1 VIPSLAAAELRGAII
16 EYLSTT
22 FAIGD
27 DETRDALTT
36 FLTDEAD
43 GIFRGP
49 FLRVRTPYKRVEAAW
64 EQASPLDWMADGF
77 RPFVHQAQAFERLS
91 ARDGDPVATIVT
103 TGTGSGKTEC
113 FLTPILDH
121 CARAAQAGQ
130 PGIKALILYPMN
142 ALASD
147 QAGRIARTIHD
158 DPRLAGV
165 TAGIYVGGEGS
176 GTAVMTASRL
186 IDHHQTLR
194 DTPPDILLTNYKMLD
209 FLLLRDAD
217 RQLWADTGKGV
228 LRYVVLDEFHT
239 YDGAQGTDVA
249 MLLRRLGATL
259 NLADG
264 LGPPL
269 GAVAPVATSATLG
282 EGSGATAALRDFAE
296 RVFGCAFDEDSV
308 IGEQRQTVN
317 ECCEPVDW
325 ELPVPDIDDLRDID
339 GLDPETLAV
348 AFVGRAPTDPIDLG
362 EMLLSHRVTRAV
374 LGAVGA
380 RLTPVADAVEE
391 IALRVSEWGPH
402 LARDR
407 AGVEHA
413 VALYLGLLSVARRPH
428 PAGGDEPAPL
438 FSVEVQL
445 WIREVSRVT
454 RLVQGVPEFRWL
466 DGATPEP
473 EELPETEPPPTAPA
487 IYCRVCGR
495 TGWMARAS
503 EMSGALS
510 FVETGIYEESVR
522 SSPRLRALIRA
533 SPEEAAVGH
542 LDPHG
547 TVVHPEPR
555 AGRIPVLVTPDD
567 DAARRGECPSCGG
580 VEGIRFLGSR
590 VASLASVSI
599 SQLFGSELVADGE
612 RKLLAFTDSVQ
623 DSAHRAAFFN
633 GRTHRFNQRIA
644 LTSIVTATEEGAMT
658 LAEVGPEL
666 LRAAERSSTPR
677 DDLHGLTPPDLL
689 RHQGVSTVWDGKPTS
704 PGARRLLEHRLAF
717 EAHLEFGVRARLGR
731 TIELTGALAA
741 EVAVE
746 DLAHL
751 GALVVE
757 VRDDLVT
764 QTELLPDDEAFEDPD
779 VYLRGLLERM
789 RLQGALMHP
798 WLESYIK
805 EEGRRYLIWGGRHDG
820 LPAFP
825 SGQSAPTFLIDA
837 QGTPFDALESRGGS
851 PVWTADWAARTL
863 RVPLHQAREL
873 TRRALNLLVGGDV
886 VATRPSAKGH
896 TVYGLEPDRV
906 VIHDVPDDGDGSS
919 VVRCRTCA
927 HRHAAPPH
935 SMRVWEGAPC
945 LRYRC
950 RGRYEILGREA
961 STYYRGLYRSAVP
974 RRTVA
979 AEHTGGLKR
988 PVREK
993 LEDDFKHGT
1002 APGTPNVL
1010 ACTPT
1015 LEMGVDIGDLSSV
1028 MLTSVPRSSAAYV
1041 QRVGR
1046 AGRASGNALVTT
1058 FVRTEPRSLYYLTD
1072 PRHMIAGT
1080 VRPPSCWLDAI
1091 EILRRQYTAFV
1102 LDRAADGTIV
1112 APALPRQIGQLVK
1125 GAEVEDGALGAILAA
1140 HGDGAE
1146 GYVGAFLAGFADH
1159 VSPDTAARLRR
1170 FARDELRERVLSRLD
1185 DWDAQYKDLQRRR
1198 DRLTARIGEL
1208 EGRSSRTEDEE
1219 LELRSLLGERRATVR
1234 RFQVMREE
1242 YTPTGLERLG
1252 LLPNYTLFDEG
1263 VTLNAALWSP
1273 TADGDYA
1280 TELYE
1285 YTRPATLAL
1294 RELAPGA
1301 RFYAGGHRVTVDALD
1316 LGPASEPAYEW
1327 WRLCPAC
1334 GYGTREEAPL
1344 LSCPRCSDPAIADA
1358 QSRHLVLPFTGCS
1371 AQGSE
1376 ESARISD
1383 DTEDRERVPF
1393 TILATV
1399 DVDPADVRPERAW
1412 RSANNE
1418 RPFGFEYASATIRW
1432 LNMGPRERPG
1442 ASVSIAGSD
1451 AVRAA
1456 RFETCRHCGVVQGV
1470 QDTFGRTPPAGGF
1483 HRGWC
1488 LTRAGSRAPKY
1499 DHPVLAHEL
1508 HTDVVRIALPLA
1520 DFEVAERLA
1529 SFRAALLLGL
1539 QLHFGGTPDHLRTLL
1554 SDAPGGEDGG
1564 RRRFLVVHDI
1574 VPGGTGYLERLAD
1587 PDALRGILEAARA
1600 EIARCR
1606 CKDEGRAACHRCL
1619 LGHADHGDAGIVARR
1634 LAIELL
1640 DELLD
1645 DWQLVAVPTIGNL
1658 PIGAVEESELER
1670 RLRAALI
1677 AWGERTDGA
1686 SVTRQPGKGADAEL
1700 ELRVPS
1706 RDGQNLR
1713 RWRIR
1718 EQEQLETSP
1727 PTRPDFLVERLD
1739 GPARAIAL
1747 YSDGFA
1753 YHASPAHRETLG
1765 DDARKR
1771 HGVRTSGRLVW
1782 SVDWQDVES
1791 FRVAVMAEGAKQP
1804 PSRALLSPA
1813 QDKVLKDVQHARG
1826 GALAPDTIACN
1837 PLRGLMRYLADPD
1850 DADWRRLARSAV
1862 AGAMSGI
1869 EPAPTDGALAF
1880 RGETLH
1886 GTRLDATLDT
1896 TGQGGTNDERW
1907 TVRLVVADDEAAAEH
1922 TEHRERWRD
1931 WLHWGNVLQFLDGD
1945 GCQALI
1951 TTTGLESELEVD
1963 LDTVPVTTA
1972 EADPQ
1977 DGALTAAVEEDIQ
1990 LADPAVQ
1997 ALLRTLAAEP
2007 GGRGF
2012 VVGEE
2017 TDDGGLLEVAWPEAR
2032 VAILVDG
2039 QVPPFGWTAR
2049 RAQDWDASAL
2059 RDALKN
2065 GGG

>member
-1 VIPSLAAAELRGAII
+1 VIPSLAAAELRGAIV

-27 DETRDALTT
+27 EETRDALTG
-36 FLTDEAD
+36 FLTDETD

-49 FLRVRTPYKRVEAAW
+49 FLRVRTPYTRVDASW
-64 EQASPLDWMADGF
+64 EQTSPLDWMADGF
-77 RPFVHQAQAFERLS
+77 RPFAHQARAFERLS
-91 ARDGDPVATIVT
+91 ARDGDPVPTIVT

-142 ALASD
+142 SLASD
-147 QAGRIARTIHD
+147 QAGRIARTIHE

-176 GTAVMTASRL
+176 GTAVMTQSRL

-194 DTPPDILLTNYKMLD
+194 AAPPDILLTNYKMLD
-209 FLLLRDAD
+209 FLLLRDTD
-217 RQLWADTGKGV
+217 RQLWADTGEDV

-264 LGPPL
+264 SGRPL

-282 EGSGATAALRDFAE
+282 EGPGATDALRDFAE

-317 ECCEPVDW
+317 ECCNPVDW
-325 ELPVPDIDDLRDID
+325 DLPVPDIDDLRDLD
-339 GLDPETLAV
+339 GLDPEALAV
-348 AFVGRAPTDPIDLG
+348 AFVGRPPTDPVDLG
-362 EMLLSHRVTRAV
+362 AALLSHRVTRAV
-374 LGAVGA
+374 LGAVGS
-380 RLTPVADAVEE
+380 RPTPVADALEE
-391 IALRVSEWGPH
+391 IALRVSEWGPR

-413 VALYLGLLSVARRPH
+413 VALYLGLLSIARRPH
-428 PAGGDEPAPL
+428 PAGGDELAPL

-454 RLVQGVPEFRWL
+454 RLVQGIPQFRWL

-473 EELPETEPPPTAPA
+473 DELPEEEPPPTAPA
-487 IYCRVCGR
+487 IYCRICGR

-533 SPEEAAVGH
+533 SPDEPAVEH
-542 LDPHG
+542 LDPKG
-547 TVVHPEPR
+547 VVVHPEPR
-555 AGRIPVLVTPDD
+555 AERIPVLVTPSD
-567 DAARRGECPSCGG
+567 DAARRSECPSCGG

-644 LTSIVTATEEGAMT
+644 LTSIVTATEDGHMT
-658 LAEVGPEL
+658 LAEIGPEL
-666 LRAAERSSTPR
+666 LRAAERSPTPR

-689 RHQGVSTVWDGKPTS
+689 RDRGVSTMWDGKPKA
-704 PGARRLLEHRLAF
+704 PGARGLLERRLAF

-741 EVAVE
+741 EVPVE

-757 VRDDLVT
+757 ARDDLIT
-764 QTELLPDDEAFEDPD
+764 QIELIPEDEAFEDAE
-779 VYLRGLLERM
+779 VYVRGLLERM

-805 EEGRRYLIWGGRHDG
+805 EEGRRYLIWGGRPDG

-837 QGTPFDALESRGGS
+837 QGTRFDALESRGGS
-851 PVWTADWAARTL
+851 PVWTADWAGRTL
-863 RVPLHQAREL
+863 RVPLNHAREL
-873 TRRALNLLVGGDV
+873 TRRALSLLVGEGV
-886 VATRPSAKGH
+886 VATRLSAKSN
-896 TVYGLEPDRV
+896 TVYGLAPDRI
-906 VIHDVPDDGDGSS
+906 VIHDVPDDGDGSP
-919 VVRCRTCA
+919 VLRCRTCA

-935 SMRVWEGAPC
+935 SIGAWDGAPC

-950 RGRYEILGREA
+950 PGRYELLGREA
-961 STYYRGLYRSAVP
+961 TAYYRGLYRSGSP

-979 AEHTGGLKR
+979 AEHTGSLKR

-1058 FVRTEPRSLYYLTD
+1058 FVRAEPRSLYYLTD

-1102 LDRAADGTIV
+1102 LDRAADGTIL
-1112 APALPRQIGQLVK
+1112 APGLPRQIGQLVK
-1125 GAEVEDGALGAILAA
+1125 GAQAKDGALSIVLDAHDDHAGA
-1140 HGDGAE
+1140 HVNG
-1146 GYVGAFLAGFADH
+1146 FLAGFGDH
-1159 VSPDTAARLRR
+1159 VSPDTAARLRD

-1185 DWDAQYKDLQRRR
+1185 DWDAQYKDLQKRR

-1208 EGRSSRTEDEE
+1208 EGRSSRTDDEE

-1234 RFQVMREE
+1234 RFQLMREE

-1273 TADGDYA
+1273 TADGDYV

-1285 YTRPATLAL
+1285 YTRPATMAL

-1301 RFYAGGHRVTVDALD
+1301 RFYAGGHRVTIDALD

-1334 GYGTREEAPL
+1334 GYGTREEAPVS
-1344 LSCPRCSDPAIADA
+1344 SCPRCASPAIADA
-1358 QSRHLVLPFTGCS
+1358 QARHLVLPFTGCS

-1412 RSANNE
+1412 RSTSDE
-1418 RPFGFEYASATIRW
+1418 QPFGFEYASATIRW
-1432 LNMGPRERPG
+1432 LNTGPRDRPG
-1442 ASVSIAGSD
+1442 ASVSIAGHD
-1451 AVRAA
+1451 DVRAA

-1488 LTRAGSRAPKY
+1488 LTRGGSRGQKY
-1499 DHPVLAHEL
+1499 DEPILAHEL

-1539 QLHFGGTPDHLRTLL
+1539 QLHFGGTPDHLRIVL

-1587 PDALRGILEAARA
+1587 PHALKGILEAARA
-1600 EIARCR
+1600 EIARCP

-1619 LGHADHGDAGIVARR
+1619 LGHADHGDADIVARR

-1640 DELLD
+1640 DALLSN
-1645 DWQLVAVPTIGNL
+1645 WQLVPVPTIGDL

-1670 RLRAALI
+1670 RLRVALI

-1686 SVTRQPGKGADAEL
+1686 SVTKQPGKGAQAEL

-1706 RDGQNLR
+1706 QDGQHLR

-1718 EQEQLETSP
+1718 EQEPLATSP
-1727 PTRPDFLVERLD
+1727 STRPDFLIERLD
-1739 GPARAIAL
+1739 GPARAVAL

-1753 YHASPAHRETLG
+1753 YHASPAHRETLA

-1771 HGVRTSGRLVW
+1771 HGVRASGRLVW
-1782 SVDWQDVES
+1782 SMDWHDVES
-1791 FRVAVMAEGAKQP
+1791 FRAALMAEGFKQP
-1804 PSRALLSPA
+1804 PNRALLTPV
-1813 QDKVLKDVQHARG
+1813 QDKVLKDVQHASG
-1826 GALAPDTIACN
+1826 GELAPDALACN
-1837 PLRGLMRYLADPD
+1837 PLRSLMRYLADPEPE
-1850 DADWRRLARSAV
+1850 DWRRLARSAV
-1862 AGAMSGI
+1862 AGAMAGQQ
-1869 EPAPTDGALAF
+1869 AATVDGALAF
-1880 RGETLH
+1880 SGETLH
-1886 GTRLDATLDT
+1886 GVRLDGKLDT
-1896 TGQGGTNDERW
+1896 TGKEGANAERW
-1907 TVRLVVADDEAAAEH
+1907 TVRLALADDEAAVEH
-1922 TEHRERWRD
+1922 TEHRDRWRD
-1931 WLHWGNVLQFLDGD
+1931 WLHWGNVLQFLDDD

-1951 TTTGLESELEVD
+1951 TTTSVEGDLEVD
-1963 LDTVPVTTA
+1963 LHIAPIASFDADYEVVPA
-1972 EADPQ
+1972 
-1977 DGALTAAVEEDIQ
+1977 GLEEDIQ

-1997 ALLRTLAAEP
+1997 DLLRTLAVQPA
-2007 GGRGF
+2007 GQGF

-2017 TDDGGLLEVAWPEAR
+2017 TDDGELMEVAWPDAR

-2039 QVPPFGWTAR
+2039 QTAPSGWTAR
-2049 RAQDWDASAL
+2049 PVYEWDAPTL
-2059 RDALKN
+2059 IDALTN

>member
-1 VIPSLAAAELRGAII
+1 MIPSLAAAELREAIV

-27 DETRDALTT
+27 EETREALTA

-49 FLRVRTPYKRVEAAW
+49 FLRVRTPYKRVDAAW
-64 EQASPLDWMADGF
+64 AQSSPLDWMAHGF
-77 RPFVHQAQAFERLS
+77 EPFAHQARAFERLG
-91 ARDGDPVATIVT
+91 ARDREPLPTIVT

-121 CARAAQAGQ
+121 CARAVHAGQ

-165 TAGIYVGGEGS
+165 TAGIYVGGES
-176 GTAVMTASRL
+176 SETAVMTQSRL
-186 IDHHQTLR
+186 IDHHPTLR

-209 FLLLRDAD
+209 LLLLRADDA
-217 RQLWADTGKGV
+217 RLWADTGPDV

-249 MLLRRLGATL
+249 MLLRRLGARL
-259 NLADG
+259 GLADG
-264 LGPPL
+264 SGRPL

-282 EGSGATAALRDFAE
+282 EGPGATGALRDFAG
-296 RVFGCAFDEDSV
+296 RVFGCAFDEDAV
-308 IGEQRQTVN
+308 IGEQRQSVN
-317 ECCEPVDW
+317 ECCNAVDW
-325 ELPVPDIDDLRDID
+325 ELPVPDVDDLRDLD
-339 GLDPETLAV
+339 GLDPEALAV
-348 AFVGRAPTDPIDLG
+348 AFVGRPPADPVDLG
-362 EMLLSHRVTRAV
+362 EALLSHRVTRAV

-380 RLTPVADAVEE
+380 RPTPAGDAVEE
-391 IALRVSEWGPH
+391 IALRVAEWGPH

-413 VALYLGLLSVARRPH
+413 VALYLGLLSMARRP
-428 PAGGDEPAPL
+428 PPGGGEPAPL
-438 FSVEVQL
+438 FAVEVQL

-454 RLVQGVPEFRWL
+454 RLVQAVPEFRWL

-473 EELPETEPPPTAPA
+473 EELPEAEPPPTAPA
-487 IYCRVCGR
+487 VYCRICGR
-495 TGWMARAS
+495 TGWMAHAS
-503 EMSGALS
+503 EMNGDLT

-522 SSPRLRALIRA
+522 ASPRLRALIRA
-533 SPEEAAVGH
+533 SPQEAAVGH
-542 LDPHG
+542 LDPQG
-547 TVVHPEPR
+547 PVVHPEAR
-555 AGRIPVLVTPDD
+555 AGRIAVLVTPDD
-567 DAARRGECPSCGG
+567 DAARRSECPSCGAA
-580 VEGIRFLGSR
+580 EGIRFLGSR

-599 SQLFGSELVADGE
+599 SQLFGSDLVADGE

-644 LTSIVTATEEGAMT
+644 LTSIVTASEDGRTT
-658 LAEVGPEL
+658 LAQLGSEL
-666 LRAAERSSTPR
+666 LRAAEGSAAPR
-677 DDLHGLTPPDLL
+677 EDLHGLTPPDLL
-689 RHQGVSTVWDGKPTS
+689 RHQAVSTLWDGARRA
-704 PGARRLLEHRLAF
+704 PGVRRLLEQRLAF
-717 EAHLEFGVRARLGR
+717 EAHLEFGLRARLGR

-741 EVAVE
+741 EVAV
-746 DLAHL
+746 DDRARL

-757 VRDDLVT
+757 ARDDLIT
-764 QTELLPDDEAFEDPD
+764 QPELIPHDEAFEDPEL
-779 VYLRGLLERM
+779 YLRGLLERM
-789 RLQGALMHP
+789 RLQGALLHP
-798 WLESYIK
+798 WLESYVK

-837 QGTPFDALESRGGS
+837 QGTPFSALESSGGA

-863 RVPLHQAREL
+863 RVPPAHAREL
-873 TRRALNLLVGGDV
+873 TRRALSLLVGEDV
-886 VATRPSAKGH
+886 VATRQSAKGH
-896 TVYGLEPDRV
+896 TVYGLEPGRV
-906 VIHDVPDDGDGSS
+906 VVHDVPDDDASS
-919 VVRCRTCA
+919 VVRCATCA
-927 HRHAAPPH
+927 HRHAAPPQ
-935 SMRVWEGAPC
+935 SIGAWDGAPC

-950 RGRYEILGREA
+950 PGRYEPLGRETTA
-961 STYYRGLYRSAVP
+961 YYRGLYRSASP

-979 AEHTGGLKR
+979 AEHTGGLER

-993 LEDDFKHGT
+993 LEEAFKHGT

-1015 LEMGVDIGDLSSV
+1015 LEMGVDIGDLSAV

-1072 PRHMIAGT
+1072 PRHMLAGT

-1102 LDRAADGTIV
+1102 LDRAADGTIA
-1112 APALPRQIGQLVK
+1112 APALPRLIGQLVSSAQTQ
-1125 GAEVEDGALGAILAA
+1125 GGALRVILDA
-1140 HGDGAE
+1140 HDADPE
-1146 GYVGAFLAGFADH
+1146 AHVGAFLAGFGDH
-1159 VSPDTAARLRR
+1159 VSADTAARLRD
-1170 FARDELRERVLSRLD
+1170 FARDELRGRVLSRLG
-1185 DWDAQYKDLQRRR
+1185 DWDEQYKDLLRRR
-1198 DRLTARIGEL
+1198 DRLAARIKEL
-1208 EGRSSRTEDEE
+1208 EDRASRTEDEE
-1219 LELRSLLGERRATVR
+1219 LELRSLRGERRATVR
-1234 RFQVMREE
+1234 RFQRLREE
-1242 YTPTGLERLG
+1242 YAPTGLERLG

-1301 RFYAGGHRVTVDALD
+1301 RFYAGGHRVTVDGLD

-1334 GYGTREEAPL
+1334 GYGTRDEVPVA
-1344 LSCPRCSDPAIADA
+1344 SCPRCSSPGIADA
-1358 QSRHLVLPFTGCS
+1358 QSSHLVLPFTACS

-1376 ESARISD
+1376 EGARIYD

-1393 TILATV
+1393 TIVTTV
-1399 DVDPADVRPERAW
+1399 DVDPTDVRPERAW
-1412 RSANNE
+1412 RSTSE
-1418 RPFGFEYASATIRW
+1418 EQPFGFEYASATIRW
-1432 LNMGPRERPG
+1432 LNLGPRERPG
-1442 ASVSIAGSD
+1442 ASVAIAGHD
-1451 AVRAA
+1451 DVRAT
-1456 RFETCRHCGVVQGV
+1456 RFDTCRHCGVVQGV

-1488 LTRAGSRAPKY
+1488 LTRGGSRTARY
-1499 DHPVLAHEL
+1499 DEPILAHEL

-1520 DFEVAERLA
+1520 DFEVHERLA

-1539 QLHFGGTPDHLRTLL
+1539 ALHFGGTPDHLRIVL

-1564 RRRFLVVHDI
+1564 RRRFLVVHDV

-1587 PDALRGILEAARA
+1587 PDALKGILEAARA
-1600 EIARCR
+1600 EIARCP

-1619 LGHADHGDAGIVARR
+1619 LGHADHGDADVVARR

-1640 DELLD
+1640 DALLGAWELE
-1645 DWQLVAVPTIGNL
+1645 AVPTIGNL

-1670 RLRAALI
+1670 RLRAALV

-1686 SVTRQPGKGADAEL
+1686 SVTKQPGKGAHAEL

-1706 RDGQNLR
+1706 RDGRHLR

-1718 EQEQLETSP
+1718 EQEPLDTAP
-1727 PTRPDFLVERLD
+1727 ATRPDFLVERLD
-1739 GPARAIAL
+1739 GPARAVAL

-1753 YHASPAHRETLG
+1753 YHASAAHRDTLA

-1771 HGVRTSGRLVW
+1771 HGVRASGRLVW
-1782 SVDWQDVES
+1782 GMDWHDVES
-1791 FRVAVMAEGAKQP
+1791 FRAAVAGQAAKQVP
-1804 PSRALLSPA
+1804 GRALLSAA
-1813 QDKVLKDVQHARG
+1813 QDQVFKSVHHARG
-1826 GALAPDTIACN
+1826 GALAPDTLACN

-1862 AGAMSGI
+1862 AGAMTAVERAEAEG
-1869 EPAPTDGALAF
+1869 GLAF
-1880 RGETLH
+1880 AGETLH
-1886 GTRLDATLDT
+1886 GTRLHATLDT
-1896 TGQGGTNDERW
+1896 AAPGGANAERW
-1907 TVRLVVADDEAAAEH
+1907 TVRLVLADDEAAVDH

-1931 WLHWGNVLQFLDGD
+1931 WLHWGNVLQFLDAD

-1951 TTTGLESELEVD
+1951 TTTSVESEVEVD
-1963 LDTVPVTTA
+1963 LHAVPAATPAPADGDGLLPADVEA
-1972 EADPQ
+1972 EI
-1977 DGALTAAVEEDIQ
+1977 G
-1990 LADPAVQ
+1990 LADPAVHE
-1997 ALLRTLAAEP
+1997 LLRTLAARP
-2007 GGRGF
+2007 DCRGF

-2017 TDDGGLLEVAWPEAR
+2017 TEEGAVVEVAWPQTR

-2039 QVPPFGWTAR
+2039 QVAPGGWTAR
-2049 RAQDWDASAL
+2049 HVAAWDAPAL
-2059 RDALKN
+2059 LDAVTN
-2065 GGG
+2065 GGP